1 MEVLI
6 IFFIPE
12 LFFIISILTIL
23 LISTFLKS
31 GSFEFSFN
39 SSIILL
45 IILLGLIIL
54 NNLNTYFNYEFLFTS
69 SLFINLFKI
78 LIVISTILC
87 LLISENYFK
96 DLELERFEIP
106 ILILFSVFGMMIMIS
121 SNNLMT
127 MYLGIELQSLA
138 LYILAS
144 VQRNSLKSSESGLK
158 YFVLGAL
165 ASAFLLYGCS
175 LIYGFTGATNFQD
188 IQKILSTETN
198 LNMGI
203 TFGLIFIVTS
213 LAFKVSAVP
222 FHMWTPDVYE
232 GSPTPITA
240 FFVIVTKVAAIGLF
254 MRVLIEIFGDFL
266 FEWRQIII
274 FISISSM
281 IVGALAAI
289 VQDNIKRLLAYG
301 SIGHIGYILIGLAS
315 GSQLGIRSIIIYL
328 CIYIAMNVGIFSI
341 LLSLKSNNKYIERIS
356 NLSGLSKSNPI
367 ISFVLTI
374 MMFSMAAIPPF
385 AGFFAKFYIFISAI
399 ESNLFFLAL
408 IGVLSSVVA
417 AFYYIRIVKVM
428 YFDELKNTFEL
439 AINYKAKLVILLSSI
454 FVSLF
459 ILKPSLIIKFSDLVS
474 KSVL

>member
-106 ILILFSVFGMMIMIS
+106 ILILFSVFGMMIMVS

-138 LYILAS
+138 LYVLAS

-240 FFVIVTKVAAIGLF
+240 FFVIVKKVAAIGLF

-315 GSQLGIRSIIIYL
+315 GSQLGIKSIIIYL

-374 MMFSMAAIPPF
+374 MMFSMAGIPPF

-408 IGVLSSVVA
+408 IGVFSSVVA